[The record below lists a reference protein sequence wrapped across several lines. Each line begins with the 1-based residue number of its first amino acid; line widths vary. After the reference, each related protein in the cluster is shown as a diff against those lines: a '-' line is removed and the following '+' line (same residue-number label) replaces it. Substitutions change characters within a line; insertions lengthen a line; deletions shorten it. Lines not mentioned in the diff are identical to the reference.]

1 MQASRFR
8 RTQWAAAYDLRMAER
23 HEAGAADTLRAPAG
37 HRAVAAL
44 ANPVIA
50 FLVARLLLRLVPALP
65 TLPTYA
71 VCVLLGVAVGW
82 RAWTARIDLDT
93 RSMLVHN
100 TLATTRVERRGIKRI
115 AESGRVE
122 WRPGTERA
130 MRLPAEALHGPWW
143 TLGTGRTAY
152 ALNRERARSW
162 LRTTPHDV
170 ERDAT
175 P

>member
-1 MQASRFR
+1 
-8 RTQWAAAYDLRMAER
+8 MAGR
-23 HEAGAADTLRAPAG
+23 HEGGADNTLRAPAA
-37 HRAVAAL
+37 HRGIAAV

-50 FLVARLLLRLVPALP
+50 YLVARLLVRLVPALP

-82 RAWTARIDLDT
+82 RAWTARIDLGT
-93 RSMLVHN
+93 RAMLVHN
-100 TLATTRVERRGIKRI
+100 TLATTRVERRGVKRI

-162 LRTTPHDV
+162 LRTMPHDV
-170 ERDAT
+170 AHDEAA
-175 P
+175 

>member
-1 MQASRFR
+1 
-8 RTQWAAAYDLRMAER
+8 MAER
-23 HEAGAADTLRAPAG
+23 HEVGAADTLRAPAR

-50 FLVARLLLRLVPALP
+50 YLVARLLLRLLPALP

-71 VCVLLGVAVGW
+71 VCVLIGIAVGW
-82 RAWTARIDLDT
+82 RAWTARIDLG
-93 RSMLVHN
+93 SGAILVHN

-122 WRPGTERA
+122 WRPGSERA

-152 ALNRERARSW
+152 ALNREQARSW
-162 LRTTPHDV
+162 LRATPHDV
-170 ERDAT
+170 ARDDT
-175 P
+175 Q

>member
-1 MQASRFR
+1 M
-8 RTQWAAAYDLRMAER
+8 
-23 HEAGAADTLRAPAG
+23 
-37 HRAVAAL
+37 
-44 ANPVIA
+44 
-50 FLVARLLLRLVPALP
+50 ARLLLRLVPALP

-71 VCVLLGVAVGW
+71 VCVLLGLAVGW
-82 RAWTARIDLDT
+82 RAWTARVDLGT

-100 TLATTRVERRGIKRI
+100 TLATTTGGAARQSSASPSR
-115 AESGRVE
+115 GRVE

-152 ALNRERARSW
+152 ALNREQARSW
-162 LRTTPHDV
+162 LRTMPPDV
-170 ERDAT
+170 DRDDE